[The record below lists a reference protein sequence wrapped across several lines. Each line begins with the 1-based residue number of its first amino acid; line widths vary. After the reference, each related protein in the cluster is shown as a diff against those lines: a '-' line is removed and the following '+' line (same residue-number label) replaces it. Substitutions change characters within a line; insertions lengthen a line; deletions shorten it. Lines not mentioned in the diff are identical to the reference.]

1 MLRELSNEFRKFGSF
16 VIQGARAELTKD
28 KKGNG
33 ALFNSLSYELS
44 EPFPNVYDLSFS
56 AVDYANFVDQ
66 GVKGN
71 DPSNL
76 SPNAKKKGQQ
86 APNSP
91 YRFGR
96 GTYSGS
102 WDEFQGKI
110 RAWAKQKNIRLR
122 KYKTVTVNGKTKRVP
137 TGQFEKGNYN
147 SIAYIISKNI
157 FNRGIAPTMF
167 FTKPFLKGVEIYTP
181 LFQAALAKDVDELVR
196 INVALQKTKK

>member
-16 VIQGARAELTKD
+16 VIQESRANLSKD
-28 KKGNG
+28 NKGNG

-71 DPSNL
+71 DPSKI
-76 SPNAKKKGQQ
+76 SPNAKIKGQQ

-91 YRFGR
+91 FRFGR

-102 WDEFQGKI
+102 WDSFQGKI

-122 KYKTVTVNGKTKRVP
+122 KYKTVNGKRVS

-181 LFQAALAKDVDELVR
+181 LLQAALAKDVDELVR

>member
-16 VIQGARAELTKD
+16 VIQESRANLSKD
-28 KKGNG
+28 NKGNG

-96 GTYSGS
+96 GTYSRT
-102 WDEFQGKI
+102 WDTFQGKI

-122 KYKTVTVNGKTKRVP
+122 KYKTVNGERVP

-181 LFQAALAKDVDELVR
+181 LLQAALAKDVDELVR

>member
-16 VIQGARAELTKD
+16 VIQESRANLSKD
-28 KKGNG
+28 NKGNG

-66 GVKGN
+66 GVRGK
-71 DPSNL
+71 DPSKV

-91 YRFGR
+91 FRFGS
-96 GTYSGS
+96 GTSSGK
-102 WDEFQGKI
+102 WDSFQGKI
-110 RAWAKQKNIRLR
+110 KAWAKQKNIRLR
-122 KYKTVTVNGKTKRVP
+122 KYKTVNGKRVP

-181 LFQAALAKDVDELVR
+181 LLQAALAKDVDELIR
-196 INVALQKTKK
+196 INVALQKSK

>member
-16 VIQGARAELTKD
+16 VIQESRANLSKD
-28 KKGNG
+28 NKGNG
-33 ALFNSLSYELS
+33 ALFNSLSYEVS

-66 GVKGN
+66 GVRGK
-71 DPSNL
+71 DPSKV

-91 YRFGR
+91 FRFGS
-96 GTYSGS
+96 GTSSGK
-102 WDEFQGKI
+102 WDSFQGKI
-110 RAWAKQKNIRLR
+110 KAWAKQKNIRLR
-122 KYKTVTVNGKTKRVP
+122 KYKTVNGKRVS

-181 LFQAALAKDVDELVR
+181 LLQAALAKDVDELVR

>member
-1 MLRELSNEFRKFGSF
+1 MLRELSEELRKFGSF
-16 VIQGARAELTKD
+16 VVQESRANLTEEGKA
-28 KKGNG
+28 NG

-44 EPFPNVYDLSFS
+44 EPFKDVYDISFS

-71 DPSNL
+71 DPSKV
-76 SPNAKKKGQQ
+76 SPNAKITGQQ
-86 APNSP
+86 APSSP

-96 GTYSGS
+96 GTYSGT
-102 WDEFQGKI
+102 WDSFQGKI

-122 KYKTVTVNGKTKRVP
+122 KYKTVDGKRVA

-167 FTKPFLKGVEIYTP
+167 FTKPFEKAIEIYTP
-181 LFQAALAKDVDELVR
+181 LFQSAFGEDIDELIR
-196 INVALQKTKK
+196 INVALQKRKK

>member
-1 MLRELSNEFRKFGSF
+1 MLKELSAEFRKFGSF

-33 ALFNSLSYELS
+33 ELFNSLNYELS
-44 EPFPNVYDLSFS
+44 ESNNIYDISFYG
-56 AVDYANFVDQ
+56 VDYAAFVDK

-71 DPSNL
+71 DPSKV
-76 SPNAKKKGQQ
+76 SPNAKLTGQQ
-86 APNSP
+86 APRSP
-91 YRFGR
+91 YRFG
-96 GTYSGS
+96 SGS
-102 WDEFQGKI
+102 SSGTWDTFQGKI

-122 KYKTVTVNGKTKRVP
+122 KYKTVNGERVP
-137 TGQFEKGNYN
+137 TGKFEKGNYN

-181 LFQAALAKDVDELVR
+181 LLEAAFAKDVDEMIKVN
-196 INVALQKTKK
+196 IALQNKKK